1 MVPMRWLLS
10 GLGRR
15 VGLWLPQLIG
25 LAIFG
30 YFAFHFVE
38 GERGVRTYAK
48 LGQEL
53 KAAWAEEASLRQTLA
68 EERAR
73 VNALSVQSLDLDL
86 LEERAQT
93 VLNYARPEE
102 VVVIVPDV
110 EGAALPLQGN

>member
-1 MVPMRWLLS
+1 MRWLLS
-10 GLGRR
+10 RLGRR

-30 YFAFHFVE
+30 YFAFHLVE

-53 KAAWAEEASLRQTLA
+53 KAAWAEETSLRQTLA

-102 VVVIVPDV
+102 VVVILPDD
-110 EGAALPLQGN
+110 EGAGLPLQGN